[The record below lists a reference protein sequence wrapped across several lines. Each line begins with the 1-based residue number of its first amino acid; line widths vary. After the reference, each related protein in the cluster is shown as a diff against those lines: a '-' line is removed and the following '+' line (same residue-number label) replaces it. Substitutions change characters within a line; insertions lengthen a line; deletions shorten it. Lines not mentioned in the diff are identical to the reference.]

1 MAATLEQAQAYQS
14 ALKHRE
20 YAYKTESDPLMV
32 KFQLGIITKDEWTAK
47 RDEIKAR
54 HPYPEGVTEEECI
67 SKLQDLGVL

>member
-1 MAATLEQAQAYQS
+1 MAATIKQAQAYQS

-32 KFQLGIITKDEWTAK
+32 KFQLGKITKDEWEAK
-47 RDEIKAR
+47 RDEIKTR

-67 SKLQDLGVL
+67 SKLQNLGVL